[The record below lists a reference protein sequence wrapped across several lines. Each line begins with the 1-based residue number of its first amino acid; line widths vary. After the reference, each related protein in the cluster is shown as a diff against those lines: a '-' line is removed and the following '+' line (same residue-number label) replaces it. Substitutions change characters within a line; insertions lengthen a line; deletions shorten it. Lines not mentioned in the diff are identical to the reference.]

1 MADIGII
8 TNYAFLLGA
17 ILLAGALS
25 GYLAEKVGIINIG
38 IDGMMCFGALFFAV
52 YSSPVLKM
60 STVGPGMI
68 FIPIILTM
76 ISTTICGLMHAFATI
91 KLKANHIISGTAINL
106 IGVALATF
114 LNAPLG
120 SKLFDGST
128 RLQSGFND
136 FLYVGNSIYGS
147 SIIMFLIV
155 ILITI
160 GIYFVMNYTKVGL
173 RYRAIGE
180 NPNAVDSQ
188 GINVFK
194 YQYIGTLLSSMLAGL
209 AGALFMFNV
218 KQFSGNTQ
226 GYGFLALAIM
236 IAGAWKIEWISLAS
250 ICFAIFTA
258 LSTSS
263 VLTNLGV
270 PRAVSFSLPY
280 VITLLILICF
290 SKWIHPPKHEGIPFD
305 KAER

>member
-1 MADIGII
+1 MADIGLI
-8 TNYAFLLGA
+8 TNYALLIGA

-38 IDGMMCFGALFFAV
+38 IDGMMCFGALFFAI
-52 YSSPVLKM
+52 YSSPLLKM
-60 STVGPGMI
+60 SNYGPWMMI
-68 FIPIILTM
+68 FPLILTVVSTM
-76 ISTTICGLMHAFATI
+76 ITGLMHAFATI

-120 SKLFDGST
+120 SLLYSGST

-136 FLYVGNSIYGS
+136 FLYMGNSIYGS
-147 SIIMFLIV
+147 SLILFLLVVAITV
-155 ILITI
+155 IL
-160 GIYFVMNYTKVGL
+160 YVVMNYTRVGL
-173 RYRAIGE
+173 RYRAVGE

-188 GINVFK
+188 GISVFK
-194 YQYIGTLLSSMLAGL
+194 YQWIGTLLSSAIAGL
-209 AGALFMFNV
+209 AGAIFMFNV

-236 IAGAWKIEWISLAS
+236 IAGAWKVEWMSLVS
-250 ICFAIFTA
+250 VCFAMFTA

-270 PRAVSFSLPY
+270 PRAVSFSFPY
-280 VITLLILICF
+280 IITLIILISF
-290 SKWIHPPKHEGIPFD
+290 SKWIRPPKHEGIPFD
-305 KAER
+305 KSAR